1 MLWHITSER
10 ERDCIMRIRHYRP
23 VDLPELL
30 EIEESA
36 AAADGRRIYDLAA
49 WFDEHEDESLYNVL
63 VITDDDD
70 EVDPWGQSGTRVE
83 VEGEIAG
90 YTILQARMDEHA
102 YHFYCRGAVR
112 PDLRRRGAGR
122 GLLVSA
128 LNRARFWAA
137 DYEVEAEQE
146 ERALY
151 FEALLPERDP
161 GSRGLATLLELE
173 ETDEMIDDGGLRLYR
188 RAL

>member
-1 MLWHITSER
+1 
-10 ERDCIMRIRHYRP
+10 MRIRHYRP

>member
-1 MLWHITSER
+1 
-10 ERDCIMRIRHYRP
+10 MRIRHYRP

-173 ETDEMIDDGGLRLYR
+173 ETDEMMDDGGLRLYR

>member
-1 MLWHITSER
+1 
-10 ERDCIMRIRHYRP
+10 MRIRHYRP
-23 VDLPELL
+23 ADVPELL
-30 EIEESA
+30 EIEERA

-90 YTILQARMDEHA
+90 YTILQLREDERA
-102 YHFYCRGAVR
+102 YHFYCCGAVR

-151 FEALLPERDP
+151 FEAWLPERDP
-161 GSRGLATLLELE
+161 GSHGLATLLELE
-173 ETDEMIDDGGLRLYR
+173 ETDEMMDDGGSRLYR
-188 RAL
+188 RSL

>member
-1 MLWHITSER
+1 
-10 ERDCIMRIRHYRP
+10 MRIRHYRP

-30 EIEESA
+30 EIEERA

-70 EVDPWGQSGTRVE
+70 DVDPWGQSGTRVE

-90 YTILQARMDEHA
+90 YTILQLREDEQA
-102 YHFYCRGAVR
+102 YHFYCRGVVR
-112 PDLRRRGAGR
+112 PDLRQRGAGR

-151 FEALLPERDP
+151 FEAWLPEHDP

-173 ETDEMIDDGGLRLYR
+173 ETDEMMDDGGLRLYR
-188 RAL
+188 RSL

>member
-1 MLWHITSER
+1 
-10 ERDCIMRIRHYRP
+10 MRIRHYRP

-30 EIEESA
+30 EVEERA
-36 AAADGRRIYDLAA
+36 AAADGRRVYDLAA
-49 WFDEHEDESLYNVL
+49 WFSEHEDESMYNVL

-90 YTILQARMDEHA
+90 YTILQLREDERA

-112 PDLRRRGAGR
+112 PRLRRQGAGR

-137 DYEVEAEQE
+137 DYESEAEQE
-146 ERALY
+146 GRALY

-161 GSRGLATLLELE
+161 GSADLATLLELS
-173 ETDEMIDDGGLRLYR
+173 ETGEVMDEGLRLYR
-188 RAL
+188 RSL

>member
-1 MLWHITSER
+1 
-10 ERDCIMRIRHYRP
+10 MRIRHYRP

-30 EIEESA
+30 EIEERA
-36 AAADGRRIYDLAA
+36 AAADGRRIYDLAT

-70 EVDPWGQSGTRVE
+70 DVDPWGQAGTRVE

-90 YTILQARMDEHA
+90 YTILQLREDERA

-112 PDLRRRGAGR
+112 PNLRRRGAGR

-151 FEALLPERDP
+151 FEAPLPERDP

-173 ETDEMIDDGGLRLYR
+173 ETDEMMDDGGLRLYR

>member
-1 MLWHITSER
+1 
-10 ERDCIMRIRHYRP
+10 MRIRHFRP

-30 EIEESA
+30 EIEERA
-36 AAADGRRIYDLAA
+36 AAADGRRVYDLAA
-49 WFDEHEDESLYNVL
+49 WFSEQEDESMYNVL

-70 EVDPWGQSGTRVE
+70 DIEPWGQSGTRVE
-83 VEGEIAG
+83 AEGEIAG
-90 YTILQARMDEHA
+90 YTILQVRVDERA

-137 DYEVEAEQE
+137 DYEAEAEQE

-161 GSRGLATLLELE
+161 GSRGLAVLLELA
-173 ETDEMIDDGGLRLYR
+173 ETDEVTDTGLRMYLR
-188 RAL
+188 SL